1 MTNVRSIGLLA
12 GLVCACA
19 VTAEVFA
26 AGQAAEGPVPNFSSL
41 DFPWV
46 SGNSD
51 FLPPISGVGPVTY
64 DKAHPVMARNPNNRG
79 EVVEAPMRLADV
91 SNPNLKPWVVERL
104 KEANAELIAKG
115 LRTASRANCLPPGVP
130 EFLTFAGGFEPI
142 YFIQTPK
149 EVLMIHQAN
158 TEVRHVYMNVPH
170 SARPAP
176 SWFGE
181 SVGHYDGDELV
192 VDTIGFNDKTFVDDN
207 YNLPHTTELH
217 VTERFKLMNEGKT
230 LQVNLTVEDPGAF
243 NAPWSAIVRYRRV
256 ASAQLLV
263 EEPCAENNAEHL
275 SNFFHIPTA
284 TKRDF

>member
-1 MTNVRSIGLLA
+1 MSNVPSIGLLA
-12 GLVCACA
+12 GLICACA
-19 VTAEVFA
+19 ATAQGFA
-26 AGQAAEGPVPNFSSL
+26 AGQVAQAPVPNFSSI

-51 FLPPISGVGPVTY
+51 FLPPTSGLGPVTY
-64 DKAHPVMARNPNNRG
+64 DKADPVRARNPNKRG
-79 EVVEAPMRLADV
+79 DVVEAPRRLADL
-91 SNPNLKPWVVERL
+91 STPNLKPWVVDRL
-104 KEANAELIAKG
+104 KKANEELLAKG
-115 LRTASRANCLPPGVP
+115 LRTASRANCSPPGVP

-158 TEVRHVYMNVPH
+158 NEVRHIYMNVPH
-170 SARPAP
+170 SAHLAP

-181 SVGHYDGDELV
+181 SVGRYDGDELV

-217 VTERFKLMNEGKT
+217 VIERFKLINEGKT
-230 LQVNLTVEDPGAF
+230 LEVNLTVADPGTF
-243 NAPWSAIVRYRRV
+243 NAPWSAIVRYRHL
-256 ASAQLLV
+256 ASAQLLM
-263 EEPCAENNAEHL
+263 EEPCAENNVEHL

-284 TKRDF
+284 AKADF